1 MTPIRVTAHRTFHS
15 LLHGRTFR
23 RFYAGQAISLT
34 GTWVHQIASAWL
46 VLQLTHSGVAL
57 GIQTALTFTPILL
70 FGVWGGTV
78 ADRLDRRKVLL
89 ATQSSFAVLALAL
102 GLLTV
107 TGTVVL
113 WMVYAISLVQGVVTA
128 IDNPTRQSFYADM
141 VRPKDLPNAV
151 SLNSAIVTG
160 TRIIGPALAGILIA
174 TVGIGPC
181 FLANGLS
188 YLAVIWS
195 LHLIR
200 AEVGIHATDDHSGG
214 SVMDGLRYVRR
225 TPGLLRPLVLMAV
238 LFLFSF
244 NFSVL
249 LPLLAV
255 DGFGGGAATFGAMM
269 SLIGVGSLAGALL
282 LAHKP
287 RPGMRFL
294 GASAVAFGIF
304 SIALAWAPGMGM
316 ATAALIPLG
325 VASIAF
331 MVTGNAT
338 LQMRADPAMRGRVMA
353 LFSVVFLGSTPFGAP
368 LAGWAAEALGTRV
381 AFSIGGMIAMLAGV
395 VALRSVVKG
404 LDATAGADRTDDA
417 TVAASAEE
425 PIGESVLVA

>member
-1 MTPIRVTAHRTFHS
+1 MTPIKVTAHRTFHS
-15 LLHGRTFR
+15 LLHARSFR
-23 RFYAGQAISLT
+23 RFYVGQAISLT

-57 GIQTALTFTPILL
+57 GIQTALSFTPILL
-70 FGVWGGTV
+70 FGAWGGTV
-78 ADRLDRRKVLL
+78 ADRLDRRKILL
-89 ATQSSFAVLALAL
+89 ATQSSFAVLALVL
-102 GLLTV
+102 GVLTV
-107 TGTVVL
+107 TGAVVL
-113 WMVYAISLVQGVVTA
+113 WMVYAISLVQGIVTA

-151 SLNSAIVTG
+151 SLNSAVVTG
-160 TRIIGPALAGILIA
+160 TRIFGPALAGICIA

-181 FLANGLS
+181 FLLNGLS

-200 AEVGIHATDDHSGG
+200 AEVAVHATDERTGG

-255 DGFGGGAATFGAMM
+255 DAFGGGAATFGTMM

-294 GASAVAFGIF
+294 GASAVAFGLF
-304 SIALAWAPGMGM
+304 SIALAWTPGMGV
-316 ATAALIPLG
+316 ASLALIPLG

-331 MVTGNAT
+331 MVTGNST
-338 LQMRADPAMRGRVMA
+338 LQTRADPAMRGRVMA

-368 LAGWAAEALGTRV
+368 LAGWTAEILGPRV
-381 AFSIGGMIAMLAGV
+381 AFSIGGAIAMLAGV
-395 VALRSVVKG
+395 VVLRSVAKRGEASDTPVPRS
-404 LDATAGADRTDDA
+404 DETAARIT
-417 TVAASAEE
+417 AEPPSDSE
-425 PIGESVLVA
+425 LVA